1 LAETGLGVG
10 ITEFDAGYDV
20 GELNPEEQEQV
31 FRDVLEVA
39 FESQA
44 VDGFMMWGIWDP
56 GHWRGNA
63 LLHDEDWNVKDESA
77 PWFDLVQGE
86 WMTELDCLTMDS
98 NGQWIAPDGVFSG
111 LYDFTVAVNGKSK
124 LFSDYDLG
132 LIGNFILAVP
142 QPMGT
147 VFLLSMASLVIG
159 WRHRRTLVW
168 QRKGVFEGQK
178 PVVRYA
184 VLDGQFLEDLTFP
197 TLQMKWLVNLRPVFL
212 RAVRRTCLGSPEKLE
227 VTLFPLK
234 SSINPVKNV
243 RIIAINAS
251 VRYFVKAFS
260 RMFAPLNLDWHEIN
274 LPSDYRFIGSSD
286 HLLKSS
292 KHAIK

>member
-1 LAETGLGVG
+1 MGVQAHISHNNITKADIVRRINILAETGLGVG

-86 WMTELDCLTMDS
+86 WMTELDGLTMDS

-159 WRHRRTLVW
+159 WRHRRTLV
-168 QRKGVFEGQK
+168 
-178 PVVRYA
+178 
-184 VLDGQFLEDLTFP
+184 
-197 TLQMKWLVNLRPVFL
+197 
-212 RAVRRTCLGSPEKLE
+212 
-227 VTLFPLK
+227 
-234 SSINPVKNV
+234 
-243 RIIAINAS
+243 
-251 VRYFVKAFS
+251 
-260 RMFAPLNLDWHEIN
+260 
-274 LPSDYRFIGSSD
+274 
-286 HLLKSS
+286 
-292 KHAIK
+292 